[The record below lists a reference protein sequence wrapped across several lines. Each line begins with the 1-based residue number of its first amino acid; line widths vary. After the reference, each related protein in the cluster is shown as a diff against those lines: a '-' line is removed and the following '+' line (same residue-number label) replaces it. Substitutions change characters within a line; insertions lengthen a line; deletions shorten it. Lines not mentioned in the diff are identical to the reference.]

1 MHVGPDESQCPQLKI
16 HNSVMLNTKQEKY
29 LGDVVSSG
37 TKIENNIK
45 MRHDK
50 GVGIVNQIV
59 SLLKEVSFG
68 VYYFQMGLLFR
79 NSLLLNGILFNTEV
93 IHSLTE
99 KHIEILEECDKMFM
113 RNLFESEAGTPI
125 EAFFIETST
134 LPIKFVLIGRQLM
147 YYHTLIRKSES
158 ELVKRVFLA
167 QKEFPSKNDWL
178 STTQKYLTLCE
189 ISMPAAQSTS

>member
-1 MHVGPDESQCPQLKI
+1 
-16 HNSVMLNTKQEKY
+16 MLNTKQEKY
-29 LGDVVSSG
+29 SCDVVSSS
-37 TKIENNIK
+37 TEIENSIK
-45 MRHDK
+45 MQHDK

-68 VYYFQMGLLFR
+68 IYYFQMGLLFR

-93 IHSLTE
+93 IHGLTD
-99 KHIEILEECDKMFM
+99 KHIEMLEECDKLFM

-134 LPIKFVLIGRQLM
+134 LPLKYFLMGRHLM
-147 YYHTLIRKSES
+147 YYHTLLKKSES

-167 QKEFPSKNDWL
+167 QREFPSKNDWL
-178 STTQKYLTLCE
+178 STTKIYLTLCK
-189 ISMPAAQSTS
+189 ISITAEKIAS